1 MISDPFA
8 THTSPSLRHAEARR
22 LHALG
27 FKLCA
32 LHPMSKRP
40 VGDAW
45 QKNPVSSI
53 DDQASGYGMPLA
65 LNGLCSIDPDNVEPA
80 RAGLARCGFDLEA
93 LMAAGIR
100 TTSTRPGSG
109 GRSTF
114 KAPEGLG
121 WVKFS
126 SKQHGTILELRA
138 GSTNLQD
145 TLPGTIYVTNGEG
158 PFEQQYADEQRRM
171 DDAPELPAEFLAW
184 WQRCWTDIAF
194 LREQQ
199 RLLCGSDVQLAIST
213 GEGAGAKLAFASPMR
228 LEFNEAN
235 AVVDILARHGYSNDD
250 GGERWAPNTATGT
263 PCVRLIPGRDGL
275 WQSDHAS
282 DPLHGTFDAWVAY
295 VALDHRGGVAAAE
308 SAWRPKH
315 VARVNDEFEHLVE
328 TARTALRARVELLVL
343 QAEVAGLPE
352 GGADD
357 LPALAQRAGVPT
369 AELDTYLQRIS
380 AAAGAE
386 IKVKRSRLRVIRPS
400 ELARRPGVSWHMKGV
415 LPRGELI
422 VVYGASGSGKSFV
435 VWDLVAAVA
444 RAVAWRGRKVA
455 QGRVVYV
462 VAEGSGG
469 FSKRIEAYAKHHD
482 LPDLNSVGVELI
494 VAAPNL
500 LTDSDPNEL
509 IREVGHADIIVLD
522 TWAQV
527 TPGSDE
533 NAGKDMGAALG
544 RCKRIHEA
552 TGATILLV
560 HHSGKDA
567 AKGARGWSGLKA
579 AADAELEVVRD
590 LKGRRLRLS
599 KSKDGEDGLE
609 WGFGLEVVRLG
620 VDDDLEPITSC
631 VVTETA
637 VLPTVDARKMGENQ
651 KAVVATVD
659 EFAQT
664 RLDGIPVAEVIAA
677 AARRM
682 PEPVD
687 GARDVRRQRVR
698 DALERLCNGDD
709 ALYSWADD
717 DTLAIL

>member
-1 MISDPFA
+1 MSAPK
-8 THTSPSLRHAEARR
+8 HAEARR

-32 LHPMSKRP
+32 LHHLSKRP
-40 VGDAW
+40 VGDEW
-45 QKNPVSSI
+45 QKHPVQSI
-53 DDQASGYGMPLA
+53 EDSASGYGMPLA

-80 RAGLARCGFDLEA
+80 REGMARCGFDLEA
-93 LMAAGIR
+93 LMAAGVR

-114 KAPEGLG
+114 KAPPGLG
-121 WVKFS
+121 RVVFS
-126 SKQHGTILELRA
+126 SKRHNTILELRA
-138 GSTNLQD
+138 GQSNLQD
-145 TLPGTIYVTNGEG
+145 CLPGTVYMTKDGG
-158 PFEQQYADEQRRM
+158 PFEQQYAGDRKM
-171 DDAPELPAEFLAW
+171 DDAPELPEGFLAW
-184 WQRCWTDIAF
+184 WRRCDTDIAF

-199 RLLCGSDVQLAIST
+199 ALLAGAQAQLAIST
-213 GEGAGAKLAFASPMR
+213 GEGKGEKLAFSSSYR
-228 LEFNEAN
+228 VEFNAQAN
-235 AVVDILARHGYSNDD
+235 VEDILARHGYSTD
-250 GGERWAPNTATGT
+250 GGGRWAPSSATGT

-282 DPLHGTFDAWVAY
+282 DPLIGTFDGWTAHV
-295 VALDHRGGVAAAE
+295 VLDHGGVLATAEAAWLPQHDGLVADAFE
-308 SAWRPKH
+308 NH
-315 VARVNDEFEHLVE
+315 VASARAELQRRVEHLV
-328 TARTALRARVELLVL
+328 
-343 QAEVAGLPE
+343 QAAEIAGLPD
-352 GGADD
+352 GAADD
-357 LPALAQRAGVPT
+357 LPALALQAELPT

-380 AAAGAE
+380 AAAGEAV
-386 IKVKRSRLRVIRPS
+386 KVQRSKLRVIKPS
-400 ELARRPGVSWHMKGV
+400 ELACRAGTRWHVKGV
-415 LPRGELI
+415 VPRGEL
-422 VVYGASGSGKSFV
+422 VVAYGASGSGKSFV
-435 VWDLVAAVA
+435 IWDMVAAVA
-444 RAVAWRGRKVA
+444 RGVAWRGRKVA

-469 FSKRIEAYAKHHD
+469 FAKRIEAYAQHHELLD
-482 LPDLNSVGVELI
+482 LDAVGVELI

-500 LTDSDPNEL
+500 LTDADPKEL
-509 IREVGHADIIVLD
+509 IREIGRADIIVLD

-560 HHSGKDA
+560 HHAGKDA

-609 WGFGLEVVRLG
+609 WGFDLSVVRVG

-637 VLPTVDARKMGENQ
+637 VMPTVDTRKLTDNQ
-651 KAVVATVD
+651 KRVVAAVD
-659 EFAQT
+659 GFAQT

-677 AARRM
+677 AALLM
-682 PEPVD
+682 PEPAE
-687 GARDVRRQRVR
+687 GARDVRRQRAK
-698 DALERLCNGDD
+698 DALRSLCAGGDGI
-709 ALYSWADD
+709 YSWADD
-717 DTLAIL
+717 DTLAII